1 MWVIFI
7 VSATIIAIIMMGLLW
22 FGNKIY
28 LSIKRDNEKFNSE
41 SRIAFEDKNI
51 YTKGEENNEN

>member
-28 LSIKRDNEKFNSE
+28 LSIKRDNKKFDLE
-41 SRIAFEDKNI
+41 SRNAFEDKYINS
-51 YTKGEENNEN
+51 KGEDENER